1 MEEQQTLYGIWST
14 VSKKFVFGIKE
25 TSKTKARKQLFKEIG
40 TDAYKWRF
48 EVRKIPKQTP
58 QHISR
63 KVTAEELNQKAEEII
78 AILKQYGVVI
88 QRYNSYTTK
97 SIYLKF
103 DYGVC
108 NSLRISDH
116 KGKKHL
122 SYRYNLLTT
131 VSHAHT
137 TPTRQGWERHHF
149 PLDETEKL
157 AYKILDDREAKIKQY
172 GLGLYKQ
179 FMYDNAVNNQDAKGF
194 WQQAVVV

>member
-1 MEEQQTLYGIWST
+1 MGEQQTLYGVWST
-14 VSKKFVFGIKE
+14 VSKKFVFGIQAP
-25 TSKTKARKQLFKEIG
+25 SKTKARKELFKAIG

-48 EVRKIPKQTP
+48 EVRKIPKQAP
-58 QHISR
+58 QHIPR
-63 KVTAEELNQKAEEII
+63 KVTREELNQKAEEII

-122 SYRYNLLTT
+122 SYRYNMQPNIT
-131 VSHAHT
+131 HAHT
-137 TPTRQGWERHHF
+137 TRTKQNWERHFF
-149 PLDETEKL
+149 PLEDSERA

-179 FMYDNAVNNQDAKGF
+179 FMYDNAKNNQDAKGF
-194 WQQAVVV
+194 WQQAILV